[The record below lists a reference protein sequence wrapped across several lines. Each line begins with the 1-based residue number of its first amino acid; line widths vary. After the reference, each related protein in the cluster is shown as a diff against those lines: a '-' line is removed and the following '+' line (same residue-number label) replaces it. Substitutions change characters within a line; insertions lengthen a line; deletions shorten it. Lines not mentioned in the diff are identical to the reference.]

1 MDPIQALGIGEVS
14 LRLAIALLSG
24 GILGLNR
31 ELNNKAAGLRTHI
44 LVTLGSTLITISSL
58 HFTND
63 GHITNL
69 DALSRVIQGILT
81 GIGFVGGG
89 VILRDVSSSQVYGLT
104 TAATIW
110 CAAGLGLA
118 CGLGYWRFVLLCVGV
133 ILLVLILGGPIE
145 RFFLQFWRE
154 KISPEDK
161 Q

>member
-1 MDPIQALGIGEVS
+1 MC
-14 LRLAIALLSG
+14 LAIALLSG

-31 ELNNKAAGLRTHI
+31 ELNNKPAGLRTHS
-44 LVTLGSTLITISSL
+44 LVTLGSALITISSL
-58 HFTND
+58 HFTED

-89 VILRDVSSSQVYGLT
+89 VILRDINNAQVYGLT

-110 CAAGLGLA
+110 CAAGIGLA
-118 CGLGYWRFVLLCVGV
+118 CGLGYWRFVLMCVGV
-133 ILLVLILGGPIE
+133 ILLVLVLGGSIE
-145 RFFLQFWRE
+145 RFFLHLWR
-154 KISPEDK
+154 KKTPPEGE